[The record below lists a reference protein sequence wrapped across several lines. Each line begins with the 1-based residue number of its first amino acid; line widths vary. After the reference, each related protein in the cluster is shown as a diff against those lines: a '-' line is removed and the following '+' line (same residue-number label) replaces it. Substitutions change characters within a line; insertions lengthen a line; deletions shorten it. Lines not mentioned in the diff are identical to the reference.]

1 MQFSVYNVNS
11 LHLMRLRN
19 SSSFLDFFIYYKCI
33 MITFGV
39 LSVGEIKR
47 IKPRKLNSETTS
59 YTFGIPTPPPQQPHP
74 LLQSY
79 YLLEFQNIK
88 QELGQ

>member
-19 SSSFLDFFIYYKCI
+19 SSPFLEFFINYKCI

-39 LSVGEIKR
+39 FHEVLVKSKG
-47 IKPRKLNSETTS
+47 
-59 YTFGIPTPPPQQPHP
+59 
-74 LLQSY
+74 
-79 YLLEFQNIK
+79 
-88 QELGQ
+88 